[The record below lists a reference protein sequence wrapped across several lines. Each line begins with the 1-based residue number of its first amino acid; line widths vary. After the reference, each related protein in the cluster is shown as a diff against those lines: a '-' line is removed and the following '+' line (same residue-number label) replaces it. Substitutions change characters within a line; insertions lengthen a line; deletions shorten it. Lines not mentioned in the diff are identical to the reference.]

1 TGDKSELSKDVKM
14 QFRQAGLS
22 HILVVSGLHL
32 GIIAGFATLL
42 LGKIFKNKKFS
53 TFLSILF
60 VLAFICFTGFTPS
73 TVRAGVVICFVLIGK
88 ACHFETDAVT
98 SMALALIL
106 LLISNPYACLD
117 AGLLLSFSSTL
128 GLVFLSYFKHEY
140 IEQLKTNKWFCFAKP
155 FLVPLFVMVATLP
168 VMIYINGN
176 VSIVG
181 ILANIIVVPL
191 LTPVLIMGVITLIT
205 AVLTGMSDIAF
216 MFGFFEK
223 VFIDIIRFFV
233 NLANKV
239 PYGTI
244 SVGGIYAFCICA
256 CIYGLAFFLYK
267 NKKYKAMAVSSV
279 SLFIFSIMFSFFVNY
294 NCIKIAP
301 VGNSKNPS
309 VVISKNQKAF
319 VIYKGSVSNIYAIDE
334 YLQNNN
340 LYSVDGIYDISQNEN
355 GDILS
360 QGIKETKIYT
370 VNNLFDTKTI
380 FDDIIVTVKQ
390 QKHSAICIIDVAGY
404 KLALNSGQV
413 DFDEISPINVYIAG
427 TSKPKN
433 IICDTAIFTD
443 GKSMYYDEL
452 NCKDKRLWQ
461 RGSYIWIRPE
471 KAVKIV
477 DK

>member
-1 TGDKSELSKDVKM
+1 MPLAVVLVVLVVLFCKIKCKFHWNVALISATLLFAMLWLAIYSYFFTLPQKEFVGKTRDATVVVMETGKSYMQELVSAKLKVTKVNGEEIKPFFVWCNGFDYYEIGDIVNSKLLFEKIDNPVSLRNSNIDKIVMQVKQEGETVQMGTQGGFEMFFKKLQVKASSILQLNVSGENGKICTAIVTGDKSELSKDVKM

-60 VLAFICFTGFTPS
+60 VLVFVCFTGFTPS

-106 LLISNPYACLD
+106 LLLSNPYACLD

-267 NKKYKAMAVSSV
+267 NKKYKAMAV
-279 SLFIFSIMFSFFVNY
+279 
-294 NCIKIAP
+294 
-301 VGNSKNPS
+301 
-309 VVISKNQKAF
+309 
-319 VIYKGSVSNIYAIDE
+319 
-334 YLQNNN
+334 
-340 LYSVDGIYDISQNEN
+340 
-355 GDILS
+355 
-360 QGIKETKIYT
+360 
-370 VNNLFDTKTI
+370 
-380 FDDIIVTVKQ
+380 
-390 QKHSAICIIDVAGY
+390 
-404 KLALNSGQV
+404 
-413 DFDEISPINVYIAG
+413 
-427 TSKPKN
+427 
-433 IICDTAIFTD
+433 
-443 GKSMYYDEL
+443 
-452 NCKDKRLWQ
+452 
-461 RGSYIWIRPE
+461 
-471 KAVKIV
+471 
-477 DK
+477 